1 LVDHFNQFTIKDDLR
16 ADGNLTLG
24 ENIADLGGLNVSY
37 TALTKAWEQNP
48 PENDINGFSP
58 SQRFFLAY
66 AHVWAN
72 NISEEEM
79 LRRTKEDV
87 HSLGHLR
94 VNGPLQHMPQ
104 FADAF
109 NVKPTEPM
117 VLSKEKRAQIW

>member
-1 LVDHFNQFTIKDDLR
+1 MEIDGFT
-16 ADGNLTLG
+16 
-24 ENIADLGGLNVSY
+24 
-37 TALTKAWEQNP
+37 
-48 PENDINGFSP
+48 P

-72 NISEEEM
+72 NISDEEM

-94 VNGPLQHMPQ
+94 VNGPLQHMQQ

-109 NVKPTEPM
+109 DINTDEPM
-117 VLSKEKRAQIW
+117 FIPQEMRAGIW